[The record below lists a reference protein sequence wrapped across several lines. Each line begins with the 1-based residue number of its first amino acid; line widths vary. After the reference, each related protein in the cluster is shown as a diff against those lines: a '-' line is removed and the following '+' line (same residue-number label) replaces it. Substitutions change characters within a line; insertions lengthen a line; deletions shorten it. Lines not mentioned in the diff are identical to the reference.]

1 MSKIDRREF
10 LRKTT
15 GAVGAVLGGQFLG
28 CTKPEAGVSTPTAP
42 AAAAKQVLHAT
53 DVVTLGKTGIQ
64 TSRLA
69 MGTGTMGGREQR
81 ELGIDGLVKL
91 LREGL
96 NQGVRWW
103 ETADMY
109 RTHPHVRAALKG
121 LQRDRVV
128 ITTKT
133 RSGDAAAVR
142 GDIERFRTE
151 LGTDYIDMVLLHC
164 MTDADW
170 PDKMRGP
177 MDVLSEAKDKGW
189 VRAVGCS
196 CHSVEALQAAADE
209 PWIEVCLARI
219 NPFAVR
225 MDVNSP
231 DEVPRVE
238 KVLQTMHERG
248 KAVYGMKVL
257 GQGDLE
263 GDRIDASL
271 RFVMARPYISGF
283 TIGFGSAAQIDDI
296 IRRVDRISA
305 SA

>member
-28 CTKPEAGVSTPTAP
+28 CAKPETVSSTATAP

-91 LREGL
+91 FRAGL
-96 NQGVRWW
+96 DRGVRWW

-177 MDVLSEAKDKGW
+177 MDVLSEAKD
-189 VRAVGCS
+189 
-196 CHSVEALQAAADE
+196 
-209 PWIEVCLARI
+209 
-219 NPFAVR
+219 
-225 MDVNSP
+225 
-231 DEVPRVE
+231 
-238 KVLQTMHERG
+238 
-248 KAVYGMKVL
+248 
-257 GQGDLE
+257 
-263 GDRIDASL
+263 
-271 RFVMARPYISGF
+271 
-283 TIGFGSAAQIDDI
+283 
-296 IRRVDRISA
+296 
-305 SA
+305 